1 MISQYWIGQIPAR
14 PLSIVVKTQEG
25 TDFNLSGYTTINA
38 VLLDPD
44 NNEVSLSGS
53 TLDTNAKAFGQLRF
67 IWPTTRS
74 LFEKRGDYVLQ
85 IKLQGSDRLDYTTT
99 HTIRVR
105 ELGKVIRNV

>member
-14 PLSIVVKTQEG
+14 PLSIVVKNQDG
-25 TDFNLSGYTTINA
+25 SDFNLSAYTTITA
-38 VLLDPD
+38 ILLDPD
-44 NNEVSLSGS
+44 NNEVSLSGA
-53 TLDTNAKAFGQLRF
+53 TLDSNGKQFGQLRF
-67 IWPTTRS
+67 IYPTARS